1 MSQKMTFAKNAALA
15 AAGLLLAGAA
25 LATDVQVTLT
35 GAQEVP
41 PVDTKSSGSGT
52 ISVAADG
59 AVSGAITVSG
69 FEAKA
74 AHFHIGE
81 PGKAGPVIL
90 PLTKDGDSFK
100 VPAGAKLD
108 AEQLKAFAAGGLY
121 VNVHSAAHPGGEIR
135 GQLK

>member
-1 MSQKMTFAKNAALA
+1 MKMTMKFAAALA
-15 AAGLLLAGAA
+15 AAGLVFAGAA
-25 LATDVQVTLT
+25 SATDLKLTLT

-41 PVDTKSSGSGT
+41 PVDTKAGGSGT

-59 AVSGAITVSG
+59 AVSGSVSFSG
-69 FEAKA
+69 FDAKA
-74 AHFHIGE
+74 AHIHIGE
-81 PGKAGPVIL
+81 AGKAGPVII
-90 PLTKDGDSFK
+90 PLTKDGDTFK

-135 GQLK
+135 AQLK